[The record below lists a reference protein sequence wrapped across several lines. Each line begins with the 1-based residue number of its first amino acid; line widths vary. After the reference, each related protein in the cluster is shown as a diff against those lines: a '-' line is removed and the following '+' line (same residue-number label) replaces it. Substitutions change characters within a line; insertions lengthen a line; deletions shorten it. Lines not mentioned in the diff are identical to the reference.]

1 VPGRPPEFVEG
12 VTLAQ
17 ENMRRVFPIAFRS
30 GMKFTVGSDSRH
42 GNFVF
47 ELETLVALGLT
58 PLEAISACTRQAAE
72 ALGIADRTGTIE
84 AGKWA
89 DIIAVPEDPTRDV
102 SRLRSVHFVMKAGVS
117 QDLSPV

>member
-1 VPGRPPEFVEG
+1 
-12 VTLAQ
+12 
-17 ENMRRVFPIAFRS
+17 
-30 GMKFTVGSDSRH
+30 
-42 GNFVF
+42 
-47 ELETLVALGLT
+47 VALGLT
-58 PLEAISACTRQAAE
+58 PIEAISACTRQAAE